1 MFSLCFGAVVL
12 VSALPG
18 GVVWL
23 LYLLPENDGHAPV

>member
-1 MFSLCFGAVVL
+1 